1 MAKHN
6 FKMSDVTGDARV
18 LARSALG
25 YDFNY
30 FADDETLIFGT
41 GSDATLSWDGDSLN
55 VASSATEV
63 SGTLAVA
70 GATSLGTTEAV
81 SAGTGITTG
90 TGTIYKSSVVKVGG
104 IFETNIYIDLTGL
117 SSNAAGDIIG
127 KDATANS
134 HIGQITT
141 AVNGTIVGGYMQCL
155 ETPTTGEPDIDL
167 FYADEATGT
176 EDAAISGLSNQVSVL
191 AAAADWTIAANVNM
205 RPLSAIVAADKYLY
219 LVGGGGTTDG
229 VYDAGKYLIKLYGV

>member
-1 MAKHN
+1 
-6 FKMSDVTGDARV
+6 MSDVTGDARV

-90 TGTIYKSSVVKVGG
+90 TNTVYKSSVVKVGG
-104 IFETNIYIDLTGL
+104 IFETNIYIDITGL

-176 EDAAISGLSNQVSVL
+176 EDAAVSGLTNQVSVL

-229 VYDAGKYLIKLYGV
+229 VYDAGKYIIKLYGV

>member
-176 EDAAISGLSNQVSVL
+176 EDAAVSGLTNQVSVL

>member
-90 TGTIYKSSVVKVGG
+90 TGTVYKSSVVKVGG

-176 EDAAISGLSNQVSVL
+176 EDAAVSGLTNQVSVL

>member
-1 MAKHN
+1 
-6 FKMSDVTGDARV
+6 MSDVTGDARV

-90 TGTIYKSSVVKVGG
+90 TNTVYKSSVVKVGG

-176 EDAAISGLSNQVSVL
+176 EDAAVSGLSNQVSVL

>member
-1 MAKHN
+1 
-6 FKMSDVTGDARV
+6 MSDVTGDARV

-90 TGTIYKSSVVKVGG
+90 TNTVYKSSVVKVGG

-176 EDAAISGLSNQVSVL
+176 EDAAVSGLTNQVSVL

>member
-1 MAKHN
+1 
-6 FKMSDVTGDARV
+6 MSDVTGDARV

-55 VASSATEV
+55 VTSAATEV

-90 TGTIYKSSVVKVGG
+90 TNTVYKSSVVKVGG

-176 EDAAISGLSNQVSVL
+176 EDAAVSGLTNQVSVL

>member
-1 MAKHN
+1 
-6 FKMSDVTGDARV
+6 MSDVTGDARV

-90 TGTIYKSSVVKVGG
+90 TNTVYKSSVVKVGG

-117 SSNAAGDIIG
+117 SSNAPGDIIG
-127 KDATANS
+127 KASTANS

-176 EDAAISGLSNQVSVL
+176 EDAAVSGLSNQVSVL

>member
-1 MAKHN
+1 
-6 FKMSDVTGDARV
+6 
-18 LARSALG
+18 
-25 YDFNY
+25 
-30 FADDETLIFGT
+30 
-41 GSDATLSWDGDSLN
+41 
-55 VASSATEV
+55 
-63 SGTLAVA
+63 
-70 GATSLGTTEAV
+70 V

-90 TGTIYKSSVVKVGG
+90 TNTVYKSSVVKVGG

-176 EDAAISGLSNQVSVL
+176 EDAAVSGLSNQVSVL

>member
-1 MAKHN
+1 
-6 FKMSDVTGDARV
+6 MSDVTGDARV

-176 EDAAISGLSNQVSVL
+176 EDAAVSGLTNQVSVL

>member
-1 MAKHN
+1 
-6 FKMSDVTGDARV
+6 MSDVTEDTRV

-30 FADDETLIFGT
+30 FADDETIIFGT
-41 GSDATLSWDGDSLN
+41 DSDATLAWDGDSLN
-55 VASSATEV
+55 VTSSATEV
-63 SGTLAVA
+63 SGTLSVA
-70 GATSLGTTEAV
+70 GATSIGTTEAV

-90 TGTIYKSSVVKVGG
+90 TNTVYKSSVVKVGG

-117 SSNAAGDIIG
+117 SSNAPGDIIG
-127 KDATANS
+127 KEATANS

-141 AVNGTIVGGYMQCL
+141 AINGTIVGGYMQCL

-176 EDAAISGLSNQVSVL
+176 EDAAVSGLSNQVSVL

>member
-90 TGTIYKSSVVKVGG
+90 TGTVYKSSVVKVGG

-176 EDAAISGLSNQVSVL
+176 EDAAVSGLSNQVSVL

>member
-1 MAKHN
+1 
-6 FKMSDVTGDARV
+6 MSDVTGDARV

-55 VASSATEV
+55 VTSAATEV

-90 TGTIYKSSVVKVGG
+90 TNTVYKSSVVKVGG

-117 SSNAAGDIIG
+117 SSNAPGDIIG
-127 KDATANS
+127 KASTANS
-134 HIGQITT
+134 HIGQITA

-176 EDAAISGLSNQVSVL
+176 EDAAVSGLSNQVSVL

-205 RPLSAIVAADKYLY
+205 RPLSAIVAADKFLY

>member
-1 MAKHN
+1 
-6 FKMSDVTGDARV
+6 MSDVTGDARV

-90 TGTIYKSSVVKVGG
+90 TNTVYKSSVVKVGG

-117 SSNAAGDIIG
+117 SSNAPGDIIG
-127 KDATANS
+127 KASTANS
-134 HIGQITT
+134 HIGQITA

-167 FYADEATGT
+167 FYADEGTGV
-176 EDAAISGLSNQVSVL
+176 EDAAVSGLTNQVSVL